1 MRKTTK
7 QQGFTLIEL
16 MIVVA
21 VIGVLATVA
30 VPTYQNYIAKS
41 ETASALATLTALK
54 TPIETTTLETGA
66 FPADLSA
73 AGVSISYA
81 LGNISLTPQ
90 SSGAG
95 TINIQFRS
103 GDSSPK
109 IATNT
114 LSLQR
119 TDAGA
124 WSCTTNNID
133 ADLLPKGCN

>member
-1 MRKTTK
+1 MKKATK

-21 VIGVLATVA
+21 VIGVLAAVA
-30 VPTYQNYIAKS
+30 VPTYQSYIAKS

-54 TPIETTTLETGA
+54 TPIETTTLETGT

-81 LGNISLTPQ
+81 LGNIALVDQ
-90 SSGAG
+90 SGGAG
-95 TINIQFRS
+95 TIEIEFRS

-109 IATNT
+109 IATNK
-114 LSLQR
+114 LNLKR
-119 TDAGA
+119 TEVGS
-124 WSCTTNNID
+124 WTCTTGGID
-133 ADLLPKGCN
+133 SNLLPKGCN